1 MTNKQP
7 SIWAWFHE
15 KMLPPLFVL
24 ATASVFGAAYSINQS
39 VAKLTF
45 VVDLHS
51 QQINDLKLE
60 VSQLR
65 ASTIQRSE
73 LLEILKRVEQQL
85 EIAMLKA
92 GARTKVRVE

>member
-1 MTNKQP
+1 MVRESKQT
-7 SIWAWFHE
+7 IWSWFHE

-39 VAKLTF
+39 VSKLTF

-51 QQINDLKLE
+51 QQISDLKSE
-60 VSQLR
+60 MVSLKS
-65 ASTIQRSE
+65 STVQRYE

-85 EIAMLKA
+85 EITVLK
-92 GARTKVRVE
+92 GKSVKTQQ